1 MAKKL
6 VEEFVIHM
14 PAGKATPAPPIG
26 PMLGQKGI
34 NIWQFTKEFN
44 DKTRELMQKF
54 GGMDIKVPVKVK
66 VYNDRSYEMEILPPI
81 TSHLILWK
89 VWVKKGSG
97 EPNKKKIGK
106 LTRKDLEEIAEI
118 KKPVMNTNDMEAIIR
133 QIAWTARNMGVDVEL

>member
-34 NIWQFTKEFN
+34 NIGQFVKEFN

-66 VYNDRSYEMEILPPI
+66 VYNEDLTRWKFCHLLL
-81 TSHLILWK
+81 LILFYGKFELRK
-89 VWVKKGSG
+89 VLVNLIRKK
-97 EPNKKKIGK
+97 
-106 LTRKDLEEIAEI
+106 
-118 KKPVMNTNDMEAIIR
+118 
-133 QIAWTARNMGVDVEL
+133 